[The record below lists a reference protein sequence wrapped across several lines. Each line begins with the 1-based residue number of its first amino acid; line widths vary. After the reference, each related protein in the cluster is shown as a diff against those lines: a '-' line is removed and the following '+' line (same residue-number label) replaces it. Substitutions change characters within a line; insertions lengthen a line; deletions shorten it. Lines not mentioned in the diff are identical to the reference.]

1 MHTFQSRSTKTGF
14 RTTALRGDG
23 ERAKPREP
31 ARGGARPVTALHWTK
46 GVRLH
51 PCLWNPMHP
60 EYREV
65 HVKDEAWQRVVD
77 RYNNKSIPNI
87 QVAKTEWK
95 KLRDNHRDALK
106 RAKLGKNKLLP
117 AQITTWKYAKAM
129 QFLEPHMKYRIT
141 ENIEFEAPSGVSGS
155 VKNSEHD
162 VTTTDNAENV
172 SINGHVS
179 KKRCVECKSD
189 LRHEG
194 EALESFFNCILQT
207 TRTMP
212 LWMQTQVKKKI
223 FAVIIEAEEC
233 LSGQE
238 QEQDLKE
245 QHEALVP
252 IEKKIKTEIYNEDSC
267 DNEYS

>member
-1 MHTFQSRSTKTGF
+1 METFI
-14 RTTALRGDG
+14 
-23 ERAKPREP
+23 E
-31 ARGGARPVTALHWTK
+31 

-77 RYNNKSIPNI
+77 RYNNNSIPNI
-87 QVAKTEWK
+87 QIAKTEWK

-141 ENIEFEAPSGVSGS
+141 ENIEFEAPSGVSGCL
-155 VKNSEHD
+155 KNSEQD
-162 VTTTDNAENV
+162 VTTTDNAESV
-172 SINGHVS
+172 LVNGHMS
-179 KKRCVECKSD
+179 KKRCVECKSEP
-189 LRHEG
+189 RHEG

-207 TRTMP
+207 TKTMP

-223 FAVIIEAEEC
+223 FAVIIEAEEY
-233 LSGQE
+233 LSGQG
-238 QEQDLKE
+238 QEHGLIEKKDAMV
-245 QHEALVP
+245 HF
-252 IEKKIKTEIYNEDSC
+252 EKKIKKEIFNDDSC
-267 DNEYS
+267 DNEYT